1 MRSKFEKKYTD
12 RDLDLIEKLKEKF
25 SYTQIGTIFGRS
37 KNSVLGAAYRRKLKR
52 GHQVVKDAKPTYCLV
67 CGDRTGYGFGKEPTR
82 HDIHWC
88 NTPCWKNFF
97 GEK

>member
-1 MRSKFEKKYTD
+1 MRSKVEKKYTD

-52 GHQVVKDAKPTYCLV
+52 GHQVVKDTKPK
-67 CGDRTGYGFGKEPTR
+67 RRR
-82 HDIHWC
+82 H
-88 NTPCWKNFF
+88 
-97 GEK
+97 EKITKYYATHQRSW

>member
-37 KNSVLGAAYRRKLKR
+37 KNSVLGAAYRRKLKQ
-52 GHQVVKDAKPTYCLV
+52 GHQIVKDVKPK
-67 CGDRTGYGFGKEPTR
+67 RRR
-82 HDIHWC
+82 H
-88 NTPCWKNFF
+88 
-97 GEK
+97 EKVTKYYDTHQRSW

>member
-37 KNSVLGAAYRRKLKR
+37 KNSVLGAAYRRKLKQ
-52 GHQVVKDAKPTYCLV
+52 GHKVVKDVKPK
-67 CGDRTGYGFGKEPTR
+67 RRR
-82 HDIHWC
+82 H
-88 NTPCWKNFF
+88 
-97 GEK
+97 EKVTKYYDTHQRSW